1 MRLVCWF
8 DKRRHPSP
16 FTFSVIQRGWGFLEK
31 EEEKEEK
38 SEAVVVAVVSLSPPL
53 EII

>member
-31 EEEKEEK
+31 EEKEKK
-38 SEAVVVAVVSLSPPL
+38 SEAVV
-53 EII
+53 